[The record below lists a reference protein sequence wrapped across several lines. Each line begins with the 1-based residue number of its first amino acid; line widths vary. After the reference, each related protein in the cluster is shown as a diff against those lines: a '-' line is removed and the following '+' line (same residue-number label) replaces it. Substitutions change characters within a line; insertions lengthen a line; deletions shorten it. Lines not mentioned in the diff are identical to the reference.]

1 VGKVIKWLLKAVIS
15 LLVIIVLAVG
25 YLLVAVDPNDLKPE
39 IKTAAANQGLE
50 LSLNGNL
57 SWQFLPQIGVVA
69 EKVEFAHRSVASGK
83 IGELR
88 LSVSWTELFNMD
100 LASGL
105 SSNQIPVG
113 SITLSDAT
121 ISLAELAPNTFPIHL
136 KRVNARVNNFS
147 LAGDRFPISA
157 SAQIFSGLVLDIEA
171 IVALQV
177 NTQTAAIEKVT
188 VSDLDSSIGN
198 MQITGQFNAENN
210 FTTAQGSLSSNSF
223 NLQQLIT
230 TISKSFPVV
239 TLPAM
244 ASEDALSAVSWNSRF
259 NSDTN
264 GLSSINIQLD
274 IDGQAL
280 SVASKIDHSIN
291 NLLMR
296 VTGDEFDMSN
306 YMSAD
311 SNDSQQNG
319 ALFAPLAVP
328 FALWLGRSQMELSLG
343 KLKFPD
349 VDADNLY
356 INLFGNQ
363 KVLRLSSF
371 NSDIFSGQVNA
382 TGRLDMR
389 SASPSFSLQ
398 TSLTNIDL
406 QTALPSVTESSDIT
420 GLLSLESS
428 IEGAGNNVDEI
439 IAALRGGGDIRVVDP
454 SYAAINAEEMFCN
467 AAALFGSGNS
477 NSSWPQG
484 TQLKTVTG
492 SFQLSDGKLLFKDM
506 NTATGNLSIKS
517 RGTVELAQQRFKI
530 IADTRVNGS
539 KTSVSGCSVNKRLQ
553 NRSLPFICSGSFDQ
567 GGKISCKPDDNLIRD
582 LLKGS
587 VYEQI
592 GEQLFKSPVTTDGVE
607 EQQGDPLKSLLKGIF
622 EKNLK

>member
-1 VGKVIKWLLKAVIS
+1 MGKVIKWLLRAVIS

-39 IKTAAANQGLE
+39 IRTAAANQGLE

-69 EKVEFAHRSVASGK
+69 EMVEFAHRSVASGK

-88 LSVSWTELFNMD
+88 LSVSWAELFNMD

-121 ISLAELAPNTFPIHL
+121 ISLAELAPNTFPIQL
-136 KRVNARVNNFS
+136 KRVNARVDNFS

-157 SAQIFSGLVLDIEA
+157 SAQIFSGLVLDLEA

-230 TISKSFPVV
+230 TISKSFPAV

-259 NSDTN
+259 NSNTN

-439 IAALRGGGDIRVVDP
+439 ISALRGGGDIRVVDP
-454 SYAAINAEEMFCN
+454 GYAAINAEEMFCN

-484 TQLKTVTG
+484 TQLKTLTG

-539 KTSVSGCSVNKRLQ
+539 KTSASGCSVNKRLQ

-567 GGKISCKPDDNLIRD
+567 GGKTSCKPDDNLIRD

-592 GEQLFKSPVTTDGVE
+592 GEQLFKRPVTTDGDE